1 MTKKGWQEVDHY
13 FTTKLHNQ
21 DEVMEAAIK
30 ANEEAELPSI
40 DVAPNQGKMLHLL
53 AKMKGA
59 KHILEIGTL
68 GGYSSIWMA
77 KALPENGTLITLEY
91 SEKHAEVARKNI
103 KLAGLDNKIEVLVG
117 AALDTLPSLKDKKFD
132 FIFIDAD
139 KKNNPHYIKWAF
151 ELSKPGT
158 VIITDNVVRGGKVT
172 DAASEDENIKG
183 IREFVDLLS
192 ENERI
197 DSTAIQTV
205 GTKGY
210 DGFVISIVKE

>member
-1 MTKKGWQEVDHY
+1 MTEKNWQEVDHY
-13 FTTKLHNQ
+13 FTAKLHKQ
-21 DEVMEAAIK
+21 DEVMDAAIK

-53 AKMKGA
+53 AKIKGA
-59 KHILEIGTL
+59 QHILEIGTL

-103 KLAGLDNKIEVLVG
+103 KLAGLDNKIKVLVG
-117 AALDTLPSLKDKKFD
+117 AALDTLPSLKDQKFD

-139 KKNNPHYIKWAF
+139 KKNNPHYIKWAI
-151 ELSKPGT
+151 ELSNPGT

>member
-1 MTKKGWQEVDHY
+1 MTEKMWQEVDHY
-13 FTTKLHNQ
+13 FITKLHKQ

-30 ANEEAELPSI
+30 ANDEANLPAI
-40 DVAPNQGKMLHLL
+40 DVAPNQGKLLHLL

-59 KHILEIGTL
+59 KNILEIGTL

-77 KALPENGTLITLEY
+77 KALPDEGTLITLEY
-91 SEKHAEVARKNI
+91 SEKHAEVARENI
-103 KLAGLDNKIEVLVG
+103 KRAGLDNKVKVLVG
-117 AALDTLPSLKDKKFD
+117 AALDTLPSLKDRTFD

-139 KKNNPHYIKWAF
+139 KKNNPHYIKWAI
-151 ELSKPGT
+151 ELSNPGA

-172 DAASEDENIKG
+172 DTASEDENIKG
-183 IREFVDLLS
+183 IREFVDILS

-210 DGFVISIVKE
+210 DGFVFSIVKE